1 MIASRVPREVDAI
14 EAGASCAMRVG
25 LFFGDGL
32 GRRLVPFGARGMALD
47 RLLKFG
53 LEGLSGTEA
62 VTGRC
67 EETGMR
73 DLEFGEM
80 GDPSPA
86 FASCKGADTAMAGF
100 QGSARDGP

>member
-1 MIASRVPREVDAI
+1 MIVSRVPREADAN
-14 EAGASCAMRVG
+14 EAGTFCAMRG
-25 LFFGDGL
+25 ELSFGDGL
-32 GRRLVPFGARGMALD
+32 GRRLVPFGARGIAFD

-73 DLEFGEM
+73 DLEFGET

-86 FASCKGADTAMAGF
+86 FAGCKGAETAMAGF